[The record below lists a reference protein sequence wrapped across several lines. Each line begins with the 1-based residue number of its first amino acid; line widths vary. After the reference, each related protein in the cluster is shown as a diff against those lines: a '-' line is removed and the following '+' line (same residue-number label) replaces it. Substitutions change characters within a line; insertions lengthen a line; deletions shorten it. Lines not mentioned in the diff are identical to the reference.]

1 MMCNKIIYSQI
12 TKWPTTIII
21 IIIIIISITANTTV
35 F

>member
-21 IIIIIISITANTTV
+21 IIIIISITANTTV